1 MEAFDR
7 PRVASGEPGFSIREQ
22 EFHFSPTG
30 SPDVYSRIWSADTDT
45 ETLEKIDEFVLGVL
59 TDTVEKST
67 WEALRAGEYGP
78 PPWFDELFA
87 IVRHIA
93 AVTAG
98 RPTMPSN
105 GSSPTPQTSGTDST
119 ASSSSVA
126 AVA

>member
-7 PRVASGEPGFSIREQ
+7 ERVGGEPGFSVRER
-22 EFHFSPTG
+22 EFRFGPTG
-30 SPDVYSRIWSADTDT
+30 SPDTYSRIWSADTDT
-45 ETLEKIDEFVLGVL
+45 QTLLEIDEFVKSVL
-59 TDTVEKST
+59 VGEGAAEEWDL
-67 WEALRAGEYGP
+67 LRAGEYGA

-93 AVTAG
+93 GVTAG

-105 GSSPTPQTSGTDST
+105 GSSPTPQISGTDST
-119 ASSSSVA
+119 ASSSFEA